1 MHSCIDNWYVKE
13 SSKIKF
19 QSQAAEYQQDEKVRL
34 YHHELHRKRMKR
46 SCILTLE
53 TSTGKLEGH
62 QACADYLEQ
71 TVEDLLLHPVQL
83 NQAAQ
88 DTLLAEVEPV
98 FTAADNTLLLKQPT
112 KTDVLKTLSN
122 SNLHAAPGT
131 DGLTS
136 FFYKNCFDVMG
147 DSLTEVVCAVFSGSK
162 PTLSQRTSKMVF
174 GSKPKKAASNK
185 PGDKRRISLLNCDF
199 KTISGLESARFKETA
214 TRTLSPFQLVAGDDR
229 RIHHGINLARDA
241 IQATSK
247 FTRTGCGI
255 ADTDYQAAFDFLVM
269 SWVFM
274 VLRKK
279 GVSEL
284 VIDRL
289 KNLYQDNLSVI
300 VVNNIEGKCVE
311 NRRLSLRQ
319 GDVPSMFFF
328 AYGIDPLITYL
339 EHRLVGILITSLPV
353 LGPVAEGSPSPT
365 LPHFEER
372 YKVVSYADDLKPA
385 VVTME
390 EFSLVNNASALF
402 EAASGCRLHR
412 DPASQ
417 KCKFLPLGR
426 WRRTL
431 QQEDL
436 PPTCQYMII
445 SDHLDMV
452 GVQLKAT
459 WTQTRK
465 CNGDIVQERVSNTIN
480 SWRAG
485 KFMPLTMR
493 PWSVN
498 CYALSKVWFK
508 CGTVDLRIS
517 DITAISS
524 SVKSWLYADLFEK
537 PSEAIMCRPVW
548 YGGLGVVSVKFKAM
562 AILIKTFLETAA
574 IPKFRHS
581 LLHSCLFRFH
591 ILGDTSLP
599 DYPP

>member
-1 MHSCIDNWYVKE
+1 MHGETWRLSELKTVPSCIDNWYEKE

-19 QSQAAEYQQDEKVRL
+19 QSQAAEYQQDEKVRIN
-34 YHHELHRKRMKR
+34 HHELHGKRIKR

-185 PGDKRRISLLNCDF
+185 PIDKRRISLLNCDF

-241 IQATSK
+241 IQAASK
-247 FTRTGCGI
+247 LTRTGCGI

-269 SWVFM
+269 SWVFL

-279 GVSEL
+279 GVSEQ
-284 VIDRL
+284 VICRL
-289 KNLYQDNLSVI
+289 KNLYEDNLSVI

-319 GDVPSMFFF
+319 GDVPSMFFL
-328 AYGIDPLITYL
+328 AYGINPLITYL
-339 EHRLVGILITSLPV
+339 EQRLVGILISSLQV
-353 LGPVAEGSPSPT
+353 LV
-365 LPHFEER
+365 H
-372 YKVVSYADDLKPA
+372 
-385 VVTME
+385 
-390 EFSLVNNASALF
+390 
-402 EAASGCRLHR
+402 
-412 DPASQ
+412 
-417 KCKFLPLGR
+417 
-426 WRRTL
+426 
-431 QQEDL
+431 
-436 PPTCQYMII
+436 
-445 SDHLDMV
+445 
-452 GVQLKAT
+452 
-459 WTQTRK
+459 
-465 CNGDIVQERVSNTIN
+465 
-480 SWRAG
+480 
-485 KFMPLTMR
+485 
-493 PWSVN
+493 
-498 CYALSKVWFK
+498 
-508 CGTVDLRIS
+508 
-517 DITAISS
+517 
-524 SVKSWLYADLFEK
+524 
-537 PSEAIMCRPVW
+537 
-548 YGGLGVVSVKFKAM
+548 
-562 AILIKTFLETAA
+562 
-574 IPKFRHS
+574 
-581 LLHSCLFRFH
+581 
-591 ILGDTSLP
+591 
-599 DYPP
+599 